1 MPIER
6 RLNLTAAGMAKRRFR
21 RVSGG
26 QDPQSERPARWHGLA
41 PALAN
46 QPTKLSQDPAT
57 RGSSA

>member
-6 RLNLTAAGMAKRRFR
+6 RWNLSAAGMVKRRFR

-26 QDPQSERPARWHGLA
+26 QDARSERPARWHGLA

-46 QPTKLSQDPAT
+46 QSMKLSPAPAT
-57 RGSSA
+57 IGSST